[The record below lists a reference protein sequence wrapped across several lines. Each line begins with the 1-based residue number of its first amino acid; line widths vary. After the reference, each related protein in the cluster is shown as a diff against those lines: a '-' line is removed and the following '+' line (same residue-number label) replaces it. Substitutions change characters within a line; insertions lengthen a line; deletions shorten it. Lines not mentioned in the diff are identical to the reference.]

1 MKVTVD
7 RCQCHLSERSIL
19 GRKLMKFV
27 ENPLRE
33 SDSLSVQ
40 IALGTSLNFLTALV
54 TKAAILFYINRVKRI
69 VSFIAS

>member
-1 MKVTVD
+1 
-7 RCQCHLSERSIL
+7 
-19 GRKLMKFV
+19 MKFV

-69 VSFIAS
+69 VSFISS